1 MANLYEQNSA
11 GNPFLQTDV
20 LYLQTEMNSL
30 CRTGGNADFSS
41 LNRNMRLKP
50 FLFLFIFA
58 AFYVLLHL
66 AYDMPYIIHGN
77 SRFIGGIDTRLGLAR
92 RFIDICSSS
101 LFAMISYFIFFRFY
115 PEKKWFRILLL
126 LLLILPVIFF
136 AGYWLEGWVN
146 LKLRTPY
153 SSFPR
158 LRTYFLDHLFYIILY
173 VIYGIAFYFIRY
185 AYFREIQQKELA
197 LQNRESELSFL
208 RSQINPHFLFN
219 GLNNIYS
226 LVYLQSPN
234 SLEAIAGFSDLLR
247 YMLYDTTQDVPLE
260 KEVHYI
266 RQYIALQEL
275 KQEGNLRTRMEV
287 KGELDKIFI
296 PPLLLIPFVENAF
309 KHGTTEDDEIIISI
323 GSSALAT
330 TFYCQNKPGS
340 HRKDT
345 TGGIGLQN
353 VKRRLELL
361 FPGRHRLSIMDGP
374 VFFIVK
380 LEIDHE

>member
-1 MANLYEQNSA
+1 M
-11 GNPFLQTDV
+11 QT
-20 LYLQTEMNSL
+20 LAL
-30 CRTGGNADFSS
+30 
-41 LNRNMRLKP
+41 LNTTMRLKP

-58 AFYVLLHL
+58 VFYLLLHL
-66 AYDMPYIIHGN
+66 AYDMPYIIHGS
-77 SRFIGGIDTRLGLAR
+77 SRFMGGIDTRLGLAR
-92 RFIDICSSS
+92 RLIDVCSST
-101 LFAMISYFIFFRFY
+101 LFALIPYLVFFRFY
-115 PEKKWFRILLL
+115 PEKKWGRILLL
-126 LLLILPVIFF
+126 LFIALPLIFF
-136 AGYWLEGWVN
+136 MGYWIEGWAN
-146 LKLRTPY
+146 LKLRSTY
-153 SSFPR
+153 SSFTR

-185 AYFREIQQKELA
+185 AYFREIQEKELA

-247 YMLYDTTQDVPLE
+247 YMLYDTTQDVPLD

-275 KQEGNLRTRMEV
+275 KQEGSVRSRFEV
-287 KGELDKIFI
+287 QGAMSKIFI

-309 KHGTTEDDEIIISI
+309 KHGAQEDDEIMISI
-323 GSSALAT
+323 QSAASQT
-330 TFYCQNKPGS
+330 TFYCQNKKS
-340 HRKDT
+340 THRKDAS
-345 TGGIGLQN
+345 GGIGLQN

-361 FPGRHRLSIMDGP
+361 FPGKHRLSIMDGP

>member
-1 MANLYEQNSA
+1 
-11 GNPFLQTDV
+11 
-20 LYLQTEMNSL
+20 
-30 CRTGGNADFSS
+30 
-41 LNRNMRLKP
+41 MRLKP
-50 FLFLFIFA
+50 VLFLLIFA
-58 AFYVLLHL
+58 AFYILLHL
-66 AYDMPYIIHGN
+66 AYDMPFIIHGN

-92 RFIDICSSS
+92 RVVDICSSS

-115 PEKKWFRILLL
+115 PEKKWSRIVLL

-136 AGYWLEGWVN
+136 AGYWLESWAN
-146 LKLRTPY
+146 WKLRPSY
-153 SSFPR
+153 SSLTR

-185 AYFREIQQKELA
+185 AYFRELQQKELA

-226 LVYLQSPN
+226 LVYLQSSN

-260 KEVHYI
+260 KEAHYI
-266 RQYIALQEL
+266 RQYISLQEL
-275 KQEGNLRTRMEV
+275 KQEGSIRSRFDV
-287 KGELDKIFI
+287 QGPVDRIFI

-309 KHGTTEDDEIIISI
+309 KHGAPEDDEIIISI
-323 GSSALAT
+323 DSSPALT
-330 TFYCQNKPGS
+330 TFYCQNKKSG
-340 HRKDT
+340 HRKDAS
-345 TGGIGLQN
+345 GGIGLQN

-361 FPGRHRLSIMDGP
+361 FPGKHRLSIMDGP

>member
-1 MANLYEQNSA
+1 
-11 GNPFLQTDV
+11 
-20 LYLQTEMNSL
+20 
-30 CRTGGNADFSS
+30 
-41 LNRNMRLKP
+41 MRLKP
-50 FLFLFIFA
+50 LLFLLIFA
-58 AFYVLLHL
+58 AFYILLHL

-77 SRFIGGIDTRLGLAR
+77 SRFIEGIDTRLGLAR

-115 PEKKWFRILLL
+115 PEKKWIRIVLL
-126 LLLILPVIFF
+126 LLLILPIIFF
-136 AGYWLEGWVN
+136 AGYWLESWVN
-146 LKLRTPY
+146 LKLRSSY
-153 SSFPR
+153 SSFTR

-185 AYFREIQQKELA
+185 AYFRELQQKELA

-234 SLEAIAGFSDLLR
+234 SLEAISGFSDLLR

-260 KEVHYI
+260 KEAHYI
-266 RQYIALQEL
+266 RQYISLQEL
-275 KQEGNLRTRMEV
+275 KQAGSIRFRFDV
-287 KGELDKIFI
+287 QGPVGKIFI

-309 KHGTTEDDEIIISI
+309 KHGAPEDDEIIISI
-323 GSSALAT
+323 QSSSVQT
-330 TFYCQNKPGS
+330 MFYCQNKKSS
-340 HRKDT
+340 HRKDAS
-345 TGGIGLQN
+345 GGIGLQN
-353 VKRRLELL
+353 VRRRLELL
-361 FPGRHRLSIMDGP
+361 FPDKHRLSILDGP